1 MTSKFNTNT
10 FFEMLPSIWRTFYE
24 DRDVFSSVWEAML
37 RVQDVEYSTVFHVD
51 DSKSLASTPITV
63 NYPVVFETFSDWQ
76 SKHVP
81 HAHYKYVADFDS
93 TKAKYLGDSNPN
105 YYRILISGHLLKYE
119 TQVYLDGRAIPSAFI
134 VKTFE
139 YFEEDGAEVYGTILY
154 IDADKLQDYITGNP
168 VNALSW
174 LGNSSVGSAQLWPV
188 ISEIQEVTVYSFRDI
203 VPITA
208 VSDGSSVTFDITL
221 DEGIAVDSDDSK
233 AYIEAVK
240 VSSLLTT
247 TLQSTDSY
255 LLTSKKALLL
265 KGRVFRVCFSDK
277 TSKKY
282 VVSEDGQLAVNTP
295 TGEIISD
302 VYLLLNFLLNPDL
315 IQITETSV
323 RLLGNNTFYPG
334 ASVRVVDSTGTQSF
348 SITDYT
354 SSITFG
360 RPVDLNT
367 VQIVFLGTELNS
379 VVLTDTELT
388 LASPLNKDVVVRLEA
403 VLNVE
408 HTHRA
413 YRTVFDTPS
422 NTIELST
429 TNPMD
434 LTPSHQEQ
442 DYYPVRVY
450 GNGLLLTSDQYTITD
465 TVTITLASTWPAD
478 SVFDVLYADLE
489 DAESHT
495 HTHQTIVIPANAV
508 QKVLVL
514 DELIDTDLPL
524 EIIFDATLS
533 SDPDVIDFIGTESV
547 QFKEPISSGLL
558 ITVHGTR
565 RDWRYYHDLVS
576 KSQSGYGYVGQITS
590 FDTVQDGLTEADVIY
605 TKDTDYEITNS
616 RVETNVKFDEGWLFN
631 VSVDERTLANVWG
644 CLIDFEKPSSQT
656 YKDTLTTLLAA
667 NKAPSLVD
675 NLVNFGSIILGSAY
689 LEEAGI
695 SRGITEQDNQS
706 YVVIEPVDKNSAT
719 FQLSLLDGAPVRI
732 PQTVI
737 PRMYAVNALLE
748 VIDRDLSEIPWL
760 AYFAEE
766 LSTDYRYAKRLD
778 ASSTKKLISRP
789 HVYDTETGILT
800 DYSVNFFEEEVRVGD
815 MVKLEFSE
823 QDISFLNAEEDLD
836 LPVSVITKVE
846 EIIDQYHIKLGV
858 YLVPKYFGYGELSY
872 GEGTYGGGFYVPKA
886 VQYVVWTRKT
896 RPVDRFLF
904 LDSMPNET
912 TALVDGEKVSFVN
925 QELNNILKH
934 FVFGVKIDWNRM
946 VDADA
951 IDALDKLI
959 KTLKPA
965 ETTALVYTE
974 FQNDDGIDESLGGSL
989 VEMSPDMSVSG
1000 TREADAY
1007 FTGNSYLGA
1016 KYSKASEKTNLLYNP
1031 EQYSVGVSAKAYTYE
1046 PNPRVSPGDYY
1057 LVTSAGVLEAKSS
1070 DWFQLYGT
1078 HGLENLVLHTE
1089 DTGTGTRYV
1098 VDSGYG
1104 IRANGYSLRL
1114 DADTRIRVPNLSH
1127 YLSSPVSFRTQLTL
1141 NEALSPGAS
1150 PVVFSLGGMLLGLQY
1165 VNANQSQFL
1174 FRESPTGTTI
1184 TGGVFSPG
1192 SPVYV
1197 AVTHKSGSTANLYVN
1212 NSLVGTAIAHH
1223 LEDFTEDLIIGAGD
1237 QVTIADNK
1245 SLLAS
1250 LDETVLSFGVAW
1262 SPAFIAAQADTW
1274 SGPMGYGENGSPL
1287 SEQKAIV
1294 VFHYDQEAIAVDTI
1308 WNYSVTGVNGTL
1320 ETDSTPAD
1328 WRAAG
1333 VISTPLPSI
1342 YDYHSLVV
1350 SGYYVTDEFVL
1361 APVMNEDGLIN
1372 ETSVPLIRNKLQFN
1386 QLGRAYTYQS
1396 GSWMFLTSNP
1406 GTLGASVEVD
1416 VPSPFTGFS
1425 SGNYVGPDGVT
1436 RNTQSGGLTLTN
1448 SDSSVILTFGAK
1460 NAGSITSVDLN
1471 GTELLSFQAKK
1482 DALQQ
1487 SWKIGNQYFLREAGA
1502 DAQSPTENSTSRFIS
1517 GEANSLS
1524 VATQTYTAFSSP
1536 YVYRAYTLEASAD
1549 KAAKKIT
1556 ADCFNNPTIFELDS
1570 MFELYSSIQRNSFMW
1585 IHSFSL
1591 NKDLTEFYQFLVG
1604 YGGSSTSTP
1613 VYLGSISEGY
1623 LYNHVS
1629 SFRGGYI
1636 FSDSTEQYAVGF
1648 YHHGVSRPDLNI
1660 ITHVEHVSGLVDQI
1674 EFRSVETNTEANGVA
1689 PGVKAKTRYL
1699 CVGTLSDVL
1708 QAFIT
1713 IYSSLEGQLN
1723 TVPIP
1728 ATKLQIKRTSNDLLY
1743 ASDTFEITVS
1753 AINDFNKTDPTFESD
1768 VNLTLADGTGVLSG
1782 TLTQTAVEGVATFS
1796 GLSFNKA
1803 GTQTLLATTNTLH
1816 SDILHIDIN
1825 FAIPTLTSISPTLVN
1840 EWQPDF
1846 TLRAFG
1852 TNFVSPSTLYMGGI
1866 GQLTTYVSPTEV
1878 RARIQSYQVS
1888 TQGHYPVYVMNPA
1901 PGGGPTV
1908 SKTLT
1913 VSPYPVID
1921 DAHLSIDYTPG
1932 DFYVNSDQAFIITS
1946 RFDDT
1951 PLVVN
1956 TEAKGLIR
1964 LYASP
1969 VTSGLSRW
1977 TIGEAS
1983 PYNGTVTITGS
1994 IRNPGHYTLL
2004 AEHSPESPTAPL
2016 YTYAATT
2023 AYFTASN
2030 YIPVITRI
2038 SPPVL
2043 SPNATSAP
2051 AILIYGSHFAPG
2063 LNGRYDNLMG
2073 LGAQSRTMTFINTG
2087 KVRMKLQAGDILTRG
2102 QHELYVTNIFSL
2114 GTSNTVEL
2122 KVSPNPVVITHDPEK
2137 LVLTATTNSALIGT
2151 AVPVTV
2157 AITDANGILAD
2168 NPLGKVKIRISPTD
2182 PAYTGTYTSSAY
2194 PTASLAQFDVLSS
2207 KRGYYSIIASYSP
2220 DVTETTIPEVSTG
2233 LQVALPLPQVTRV
2246 SPTRVS
2252 PASVS
2257 MIVTVYGNNFFSPTD
2272 MLLYYPD
2279 SSTTRTPSFT
2289 YVNSGKITFTLS
2301 PNDFL
2306 TLNVYRDVFVENQ
2319 GNGLG
2324 LSTNTVTNKLFIAN
2338 STVPV
2343 ATSLQINP
2351 YPLNMVQGTAQTGTA
2366 KVSVLDQYGV
2376 SITGTG
2382 NVTLTL
2388 SPDGQYPGTGTY
2400 TQTVALSSGI
2410 ASFNPNISGS
2420 TAAGTYTFKA
2430 THGTYATD
2438 YSDQITT
2445 AAYPAPTV
2453 SSITPLSVSQG
2464 STTTL
2469 TVNGSNFINGIT
2481 KILIQSGTG
2490 PAVSMNTAFVNSG
2503 QLTCIIGPGVTA
2515 SSGTKDVKVQTPYCG
2530 ITNDSATHGTLTV
2543 TGTTSSQ
2550 NFEDLPTTILVSPLG
2565 YKRVYPSTAPN
2576 QATSVP
2582 ITNAAAG
2589 SYSLIHCLNNLAGT
2603 INGVTTKPVINP
2615 GDIAGVTV
2623 GATEVIELTAGMY
2636 SCIYFDATK
2645 SGQPYYVN
2653 NTTAFGLS
2661 PKAPLIIRARKDPNT
2676 GSASP
2681 VVFQFRPGFSYGA
2694 GAPGTL
2700 QYQNRWG
2707 STFNYVQWYDM
2718 IFRGSGGEV
2727 LMYEFAGTND
2737 GPNGEDS
2744 WHIGHEY
2751 HRCAMAGEFDW
2762 RAITITPTR
2771 FTHSTRF
2778 SPIHSPHTTATGVYT
2793 PGQKQFIASPT
2804 GCVQLTVPATV
2815 SPRNDFLYRYDFP
2828 LSDYHKAVFDRVY
2841 LVSERPN
2848 TRCSLNFVMEAS
2860 TTTGTTAYTVP
2871 TGGTQGSTNLVYIGA
2886 ASTGISSGNYVQLL
2900 FSPKDHNTTTISGAA
2915 VYTDG
2920 GKSAANVE
2928 QLKWS
2933 AAANDYT
2940 WQPLT
2945 QYSALNG
2952 HLVDS
2957 GQVQSPQY
2965 PATGVL
2971 INGVA
2976 QFTNLRF
2983 KSRGIYEFNARTF
2996 INNAQVGSAVK
3007 AYVLVTAVGASQT
3020 ACSLVTTPLMPQVT
3034 AAINPISSAQYI
3046 TSVFTIPVGVRL
3058 DTVSWAGDGGGA
3070 TGMTNGFK
3078 APMTSGD
3085 ITFTIPAASH
3095 AVGWR
3100 FADHQGGLTGE
3111 AGVTGSNQVLRC
3123 QMLDGFSASYSTA
3136 GGWTAGI
3143 RLIKFGGPPTVGD
3156 LITLTIARGAA
3167 LFPAELVLNATTA
3180 KIQIKAVLTTASFP
3194 DLPLEPARVVS
3205 AAPVTAYDV
3214 YINKR
3219 ASHKWGRPFAAGW
3232 PGDPNHGNYHPD
3244 YSSNTEMG
3252 IKDFQRL
3259 YPNPSLCPGLLYLG
3273 GRATKWGGQCYNV
3286 AQFVWEGGVS
3296 HGTCEEHGFYFHE
3309 PYGITFR
3316 NNWFR
3321 YHGRTGTQIYNRRE
3335 DNWPIK
3341 KSGAGGWSPGCD
3353 YYNIGS
3359 DQEVFIFEGNTYL
3372 DCGLND
3378 GTVNLSISEINGEAY
3393 VRNNRLELGYNNY
3406 LLHIPSG
3413 TWGQALFVGFGGYFR
3428 SKDKSEKV
3436 NNVSVTVQHINNY
3449 FRNLVLQDGTEAINQ
3464 FDLNKLT
3471 YMVPGGSVTSAIS
3484 LYDWIQ
3490 LDAHPEN
3497 YMYLWYSF
3505 STHPH
3510 LRYRDQTIPITT
3522 QSPRDPRHKYRNRV
3536 FGHPR
3541 WSVAGK
3547 TDYSSPFY
3555 KRDATGTLQPF
3566 YYGYSPNDPTPIAAR
3581 IHYAGLQTPKAI
3593 YFEGNICKAN
3603 YWGTGSTNYATW
3615 NVLYGNQ
3622 LGVRPYMINMHGS
3635 SSYATG
3641 WNNGASTMVLCH
3653 FQGGIRNIV
3662 VNNNVFYKSQTRSMD
3677 FDSFNAAGS
3686 SRPDWPPNLSIS
3698 GSNNTLAGSGAYMGY
3713 PPSTANLNLFDYQ
3726 SYRLFN
3732 GLQGSSGVPVDV

>member
-1114 DADTRIRVPNLSH
+1114 DADTRMRVPNLRH

-1212 NSLVGTAIAHH
+1212 NSLVGTATAHH

-1287 SEQKAIV
+1287 SEQKAKA
-1294 VFHYDQEAIAVDTI
+1294 VFHYDREDLVSAAILD
-1308 WNYSVTGVNGTL
+1308 YSGQGNNGSL
-1320 ETDSTPAD
+1320 ETDTALTN
-1328 WRAAG
+1328 WRSVG
-1333 VISTPLPSI
+1333 TVSTPLPTLF
-1342 YDYHSLVV
+1342 DYHSLVS
-1350 SGYYVTDEFVL
+1350 SGYYLKTDYGLIPVINEDGFTGDVL
-1361 APVMNEDGLIN
+1361 APTISNRI
-1372 ETSVPLIRNKLQFN
+1372 QFN
-1386 QLGRAYTYQS
+1386 QLGKAYTYQDN
-1396 GSWMFLTSNP
+1396 GWGELTSNP
-1406 GTLGASVEVD
+1406 GTLGASIAVD
-1416 VPSPFTGFS
+1416 IPSPFVGFT
-1425 SGNYVGPDGVT
+1425 SGNYVDPEGVT
-1436 RNTQSGGLTLTN
+1436 RSSQSGGLTLTN
-1448 SDSSVILTFGAK
+1448 ADSSVILTFGAK
-1460 NAGSITSVDLN
+1460 NSGAITSIDLN
-1471 GTELLSFQAKK
+1471 GTELLYFPTKQH
-1482 DALQQ
+1482 ALQQ
-1487 SWKIGNQYFLREAGA
+1487 CWQVGNQYFLREAGA
-1502 DAQSPTENSTSRFIS
+1502 DTQSPTENSVSRFIS
-1517 GEANSLS
+1517 SESNTAS
-1524 VATQTYTAFSSP
+1524 VVTQTYTAYSSP
-1536 YVYRAYTLEASAD
+1536 YSYRGYELEASGD
-1549 KAAKKIT
+1549 KLAKKVT
-1556 ADCFNNPTIFELDS
+1556 ADFFGNPVIFELDA
-1570 MFELYSSIQRNSFMW
+1570 MFELYSSIQRNAFMW
-1585 IHSFSL
+1585 MYSFSF
-1591 NKDLTEFYQFLVG
+1591 DSSLTELYQFQVG
-1604 YGGSSTSTP
+1604 FGQEVAGTPTKLSSLT
-1613 VYLGSISEGY
+1613 IGY
-1623 LYNHVS
+1623 SYTQTA

-1636 FSDSTEQYAVGF
+1636 FSDPTEQYAVGF
-1648 YHHGVSRPDLNI
+1648 YHHGLSRPDLTI
-1660 ITHVEHVSGLVDQI
+1660 ISHAEYSEDPANHI
-1674 EFRSVETNTEANGVA
+1674 EFRSVETNTQVNGIA

-1699 CVGTLSDVL
+1699 CVGTLSAVT
-1708 QAFIT
+1708 QAFIN
-1713 IYSSLEGQLN
+1713 IYETLENRRDSGN
-1723 TVPIP
+1723 YP
-1728 ATKLQIKRTSNDLLY
+1728 ATKLNIHLGSNDLLY
-1743 ASDTFEITVS
+1743 TGDSFSVHVQAVS
-1753 AINDFNKTDPTFESD
+1753 NYNVVDPNFD
-1768 VNLTLADGTGVLSG
+1768 YDLTLSVAGGDGTLSG
-1782 TLTQTAVEGVATFS
+1782 SLTVTASEGVAVFS
-1796 GLSFNKA
+1796 PLSFNKA
-1803 GTQTLLATTNTLH
+1803 GYKSLAVTGGGLH
-1816 SDILHIDIN
+1816 SNLLDVAIN
-1825 FAIPTLTSISPTLVN
+1825 NLIPTLTSITPTLVN

-1852 TNFVSPSTLYMGGI
+1852 TNFSSPSMIYINDVSQPTV
-1866 GQLTTYVSPTEV
+1866 YVSPTEV
-1878 RARIQSYQVS
+1878 RTAVQSYQVS
-1888 TQGHYPVYVMNPA
+1888 TQGHYPVYVINPA

-2073 LGAQSRTMTFINTG
+2073 LGAQSRTTTFINTG

-2102 QHELYVTNIFSL
+2102 QHELYVTNTFSL

-2410 ASFNPNISGS
+2410 SSFNPNISGAR
-2420 TAAGTYTFKA
+2420 TAGTYRFKA

-2438 YSDQITT
+2438 YADNTTSVAWPTPGPITCT
-2445 AAYPAPTV
+2445 PTV
-2453 SSITPLSVSQG
+2453 IDLG
-2464 STTTL
+2464 TTFTL
-2469 TVNGSNFINGIT
+2469 TVNGANFIQSATAGVSLSKIVINDIPQNTIWVSATQIT
-2481 KILIQSGTG
+2481 TVVGSSITG
-2490 PAVSMNTAFVNSG
+2490 SAGSKT
-2503 QLTCIIGPGVTA
+2503 
-2515 SSGTKDVKVQTPYCG
+2515 VKVTTSNNG
-2530 ITNDSATHGTLTV
+2530 STVTSNSVTLTV
-2543 TGTTSSQ
+2543 NGPVNSYD
-2550 NFEDLPTTILVSPLG
+2550 FEQLPATISVSPGG
-2565 YKRVYPSTAPN
+2565 YVRVYPSIGTPTQVASIG
-2576 QATSVP
+2576 ATVGSV
-2582 ITNAAAG
+2582 
-2589 SYSLIHCLNNLAGT
+2589 SLVHCLNNLAGMVS
-2603 INGVTTKPVINP
+2603 GVATKPVIP
-2615 GDIAGVTV
+2615 AGSIAGLAV
-2623 GATEVIELTAGMY
+2623 GATEVVELSAGMY
-2636 SCIYFDATK
+2636 SSINFDST
-2645 SGQPYYVN
+2645 QTN
-2653 NTTAFGLS
+2653 NAVFVSKCKALGLS
-2661 PKAPLIIRARKDPNT
+2661 ATVPLIIRAKKNPATNT
-2676 GSASP
+2676 AYP
-2681 VVFQFRPGFSYGA
+2681 VVIQSRDDFVYQSSYTIG
-2694 GAPGTL
+2694 
-2700 QYQNRWG
+2700 YQNRSPG
-2707 STFNYVQWYDM
+2707 DAVNYLRWYDM
-2718 IFRGSGGEV
+2718 IIRGSGGSAI
-2727 LMYEFAGTND
+2727 LPQYAGLNS
-2737 GPNGEDS
+2737 GVHGEDY
-2744 WHIGHEY
+2744 WHVGHEY
-2751 HRCAMAGEFDW
+2751 HRCAIVGEYDY
-2762 RAITITPTR
+2762 RATNITPAR

-2778 SPIHSPHTTATGVYT
+2778 SPIHSPHTTSTGIFT
-2793 PGQKQFIASPT
+2793 PGQKQFVASPN
-2804 GCVQLTVPATV
+2804 GCTQLTVPINS
-2815 SPRNDFLYRYDFP
+2815 SPRNDFLYRYDFL
-2828 LSDYHKAVFDRVY
+2828 LSEYHRCVANNEYLISTRVNERTSIAFVIGANAPASGSQYGAPTGSTATSFVYISANSSGLSSTNYITLTLSPAAGDDGGTNAANIEQY
-2841 LVSERPN
+2841 LWNS
-2848 TRCSLNFVMEAS
+2848 S
-2860 TTTGTTAYTVP
+2860 TGT
-2871 TGGTQGSTNLVYIGA
+2871 
-2886 ASTGISSGNYVQLL
+2886 
-2900 FSPKDHNTTTISGAA
+2900 
-2915 VYTDG
+2915 
-2920 GKSAANVE
+2920 
-2928 QLKWS
+2928 
-2933 AAANDYT
+2933 YT
-2940 WQPLT
+2940 WQPLVGGSLT
-2945 QYSALNG
+2945 SNQI
-2952 HLVDS
+2952 
-2957 GQVQSPQY
+2957 QSPIY

-2976 QFTNLRF
+2976 QYPNVRF
-2983 KSRGIYEFNARTF
+2983 KVSGTYVFRARTY
-2996 INNAQVGSAVK
+2996 IGGVLTGAITDTRVQV
-3007 AYVLVTAVGASQT
+3007 TTRGASQT
-3020 ACSLVTTPLMPQVT
+3020 QCTLNKTTTPT
-3034 AAINPISSAQYI
+3034 AIKCAPHPTISGYV
-3046 TSVFTIPVGVRL
+3046 TSVFSVPVSVRL
-3058 DTVSWAGDGGGA
+3058 DNPQPLAANVGSGCEIASGY
-3070 TGMTNGFK
+3070 K
-3078 APMTSGD
+3078 APMTTGD
-3085 ITFTIPAASH
+3085 ITYTLATTAYVS
-3095 AVGWR
+3095 GWR
-3100 FADHQGGLTGE
+3100 IADHQGNLYGE
-3111 AGVTGSNQVLRC
+3111 VGVDGSNQILRC
-3123 QMLDGFSASYSTA
+3123 NMLDGFVNSYTNV
-3136 GGWTAGI
+3136 GGWTGGL
-3143 RLIKFGGPPTVGD
+3143 RLVKLGTAPTVGD
-3156 LITLTIARGAA
+3156 QITLIIARGAS
-3167 LFPAELVLNATTA
+3167 LLPAELTLSTTTA
-3180 KIQIKAVLTTASFP
+3180 IIQINTVLTSSGFP
-3194 DLPLEPARVVS
+3194 DFTAEASLINT
-3205 AAPVTAYDV
+3205 AAPVTKFVDYLSV
-3214 YINKR
+3214 KSVNQGSGR
-3219 ASHKWGRPFAAGW
+3219 AFAPGW
-3232 PGDPNHGNYHPD
+3232 PGDPNHGNYHPE
-3244 YSSNTEMG
+3244 YSGTAGDTAGREMG
-3252 IKDFQRL
+3252 IRDFQRI
-3259 YPNPSLCPGLLYLG
+3259 YPHPNDCPGLRYDG
-3273 GRATKWGGQCYNV
+3273 GKNTKWGGQLYNV
-3286 AQFVWEGGVS
+3286 SKWVWDSGVV
-3296 HGTCEEHGFYFHE
+3296 HGTCPEHGFYFHE
-3309 PYGITFR
+3309 PYGVRITNSF
-3316 NNWFR
+3316 FR
-3321 YHGRTGTQIYNRRE
+3321 YHGRTGTQVYNRRE
-3335 DNWPIK
+3335 DDFPTKFNV
-3341 KSGAGGWSPGCD
+3341 AGWSPSCD
-3353 YYNIGS
+3353 YYNNGS
-3359 DQEVFIFEGNTYL
+3359 ELEQFVVEDSIFI
-3372 DCGLND
+3372 DCGLTGS
-3378 GTVNLSISEINGEAY
+3378 GTANLSIAEIDGAAII
-3393 VRNNRLELGYNNY
+3393 RNNLIEIGFNQH
-3406 LLHIPSG
+3406 LLHTPNG
-3413 TWGQALFVGFGGYFR
+3413 TWATSCFIGFCGYIR
-3428 SKDKSEKV
+3428 SKNKTQKGFTGSYQ
-3436 NNVSVTVQHINNY
+3436 NINYY
-3449 FRNLVLQDGTEAINQ
+3449 FRNMFLQDGSFALDPH
-3464 FDLNKLT
+3464 DLNIFT
-3471 YMVPGGSVTSAIS
+3471 YMTLNGDPNVTYYNWLMSRSNPAPYWY
-3484 LYDWIQ
+3484 LY
-3490 LDAHPEN
+3490 
-3497 YMYLWYSF
+3497 YSF
-3505 STHPH
+3505 HKFPH
-3510 LRYRDQTIPITT
+3510 LRYRDGTAPVESSG
-3522 QSPRDPRHKYRNRV
+3522 SPRRSGTKYRNRAY
-3536 FGHPR
+3536 GHPR
-3541 WSVAGK
+3541 WSEVGK
-3547 TDYSSPFY
+3547 TDYSSPYMKLDSQGVF
-3555 KRDATGTLQPF
+3555 RPI
-3566 YYGYSPNDPTPIAAR
+3566 YYGYSPNDPTPASSR
-3581 IHYAGLQTPKAI
+3581 LFFAGLQPTRLLQ
-3593 YFEGNICKAN
+3593 FENNTCRAN
-3603 YWGTGSTNYATW
+3603 YWNTGSTGYASW
-3615 NVLYGNQ
+3615 NVLYGNT
-3622 LGVRPYMINMHGS
+3622 LGAVPKGINP
-3635 SSYATG
+3635 
-3641 WNNGASTMVLCH
+3641 NGAYNWIAGSTPVWAKGAGTRFMVD
-3653 FQGGIRNIV
+3653 FQGGMRSIV
-3662 VNNNVFYKSQTRSMD
+3662 INNNVLSNSAITPLAFDTKS
-3677 FDSFNAAGS
+3677 AGS
-3686 SRPDWPPNLSIS
+3686 PDIQWAANLQIQ
-3698 GSNNTLAGSGAYMGY
+3698 GANNTIGGTCYYYGNAGSASNVY
-3713 PPSTANLNLFDYQ
+3713 LFDYVA
-3726 SYRLFN
+3726 YRFVT
-3732 GLQGSSGVPVDV
+3732 GLKTAAGVPPDV